1 MALSKE
7 QKLAVI
13 EKYRTSESDT
23 GSPQVQIALLTHEI
37 NDLVLHLKE
46 HKKDK
51 HSRRGLLGMVGN
63 RLRLMKYLER
73 KEGADAVKKLRKQ
86 LNLN

>member
-7 QKLAVI
+7 QKTDVI
-13 EKYRTSESDT
+13 TKYRTSESDT

-37 NDLVLHLKE
+37 NHLVEHLKV

-51 HSRRGLLGMVGN
+51 HSRRGLLGMVGS
-63 RLRLMKYLER
+63 RLRLMKYLEK
-73 KEGADAVKKLRKQ
+73 KEGVEVVAKLKKQ
-86 LNLN
+86 LKIS

>member
-7 QKLAVI
+7 QKLDVI
-13 EKYRTSESDT
+13 SKYRTGESDT

-37 NDLVLHLKE
+37 NDLIEHLKI

-51 HSRRGLLGMVGN
+51 HSRRGLLGMVGSRM
-63 RLRLMKYLER
+63 RLIKYLEK
-73 KEGADAVKKLRKQ
+73 KEGADSVKKLKKQ